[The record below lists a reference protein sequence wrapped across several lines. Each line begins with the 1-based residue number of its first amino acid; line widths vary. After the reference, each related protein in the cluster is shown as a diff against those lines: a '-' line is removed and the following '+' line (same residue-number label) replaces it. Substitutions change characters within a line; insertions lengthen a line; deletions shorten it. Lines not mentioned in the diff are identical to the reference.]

1 MKSSKVHYIHSLSY
15 SARDRLVGGFVLIAL
30 LMVLGLFAS
39 KVKSSKIFDRVV
51 HYQTVL
57 KNAQGISAETIINI
71 SGIDVGRVSDIYFG
85 DNNEVNIHFF
95 VYKKFQGLVRAD
107 STGEVSKLSLV
118 GDNVIIIKA
127 GSPKLPMLSDD
138 AMIPVKEPAL
148 TDYLTIAEITP
159 ALKKFATLIADLSQ
173 IIDAIDPKVVKEGS
187 RNLQTVLADLRD
199 LSDQVAEG
207 KGSLGRI
214 FYDKKQEQSIANSLL
229 LLEKT
234 LSGISQRVNET
245 QPVIANVNKL
255 AMESKRMLA
264 DATKLSSES
273 QQLIVDVRKSINK
286 VDQQLNHLPDL
297 INNTQSVLESSEQT
311 LKGAQSVHVLIDN
324 KIWPLS
330 SSTEPADNGLLIED
344 VGLDD

>member
-1 MKSSKVHYIHSLSY
+1 MV
-15 SARDRLVGGFVLIAL
+15 AL

-51 HYQTVL
+51 HYQTVM

-107 STGEVSKLSLV
+107 SRGEVGKLSLV

-127 GSPKLPMLSDD
+127 GSPNLPMLSDD
-138 AMIPVKEPAL
+138 AIIPVKEP
-148 TDYLTIAEITP
+148 DYLTIAEITP

-173 IIDAIDPKVVKEGS
+173 VIDAIDPKVVKDGS
-187 RNLQTVLADLRD
+187 QNLRTVLADLRN
-199 LSDQVAEG
+199 LGDQVAEG

-214 FYDKKQEQSIANSLL
+214 FYDKKQEQRVDNSLL

-234 LSGISQRVNET
+234 LSGLLQRVDET
-245 QPVIANVNKL
+245 RPMIANANKL
-255 AMESKRMLA
+255 AVESKRMLA

-273 QQLIVDVRKSINK
+273 QQLIVDVRRSMNK

-297 INNTQSVLESSEQT
+297 INTTQSVLESSEQT
-311 LKGAQSVHVLIDN
+311 VKGAQSVHVFIDN
-324 KIWPLS
+324 KLWPFS
-330 SSTEPADNGLLIED
+330 PATKPANSGLLIEEA
-344 VGLDD
+344 GLDD

>member
-1 MKSSKVHYIHSLSY
+1 
-15 SARDRLVGGFVLIAL
+15 LVAL

-51 HYQTVL
+51 HYQAVM
-57 KNAQGISAETIINI
+57 KNAQGISAETSINI
-71 SGIDVGRVSDIYFG
+71 SGIDVGRVSEIYLG
-85 DNNEVNIHFF
+85 ANNEFNIHFF

-107 STGEVSKLSLV
+107 SNGEVSKLSLV

-127 GSPKLPMLSDD
+127 GSPNLPMLSDD
-138 AMIPVKEPAL
+138 AIIPVKEPLL

-159 ALKKFATLIADLSQ
+159 ALKNFATLLADLSQ
-173 IIDAIDPKVVKEGS
+173 VIDAIDPKVVKDS
-187 RNLQTVLADLRD
+187 SQNLQTVLADLRN
-199 LSDQVAEG
+199 LGAQVAEG

-214 FYDKKQEQSIANSLL
+214 FYDKNQEQSLANSLL

-245 QPVIANVNKL
+245 QPMIANVNKL
-255 AMESKRMLA
+255 AVESKRMLA

-273 QQLIVDVRKSINK
+273 QQLIVDVRRSINK

-311 LKGAQSVHVLIDN
+311 LKGAQSVHVFIDN

-330 SSTEPADNGLLIED
+330 SSTEPANRGLLIED
-344 VGLDD
+344 AGLDD

>member
-15 SARDRLVGGFVLIAL
+15 SARDRLVGGFVLVAL

-51 HYQTVL
+51 HYQTVM

-107 STGEVSKLSLV
+107 SRGEVGKLSLV

-127 GSPKLPMLSDD
+127 GSPNLPMLSDD
-138 AMIPVKEPAL
+138 AIIPVKEP
-148 TDYLTIAEITP
+148 DYLTIAEITP

-173 IIDAIDPKVVKEGS
+173 VIDAIDPKVVKDGS
-187 RNLQTVLADLRD
+187 QNLRTVLADLRN
-199 LSDQVAEG
+199 LGDQVAEG

-214 FYDKKQEQSIANSLL
+214 FYDKKQEQRVDNSLL

-234 LSGISQRVNET
+234 LSGLLQRVDET
-245 QPVIANVNKL
+245 RPMIANANKL
-255 AMESKRMLA
+255 AVESKRMLA

-273 QQLIVDVRKSINK
+273 QQLIVDVRRSMNK

-297 INNTQSVLESSEQT
+297 INTTQSVLESSEQT
-311 LKGAQSVHVLIDN
+311 VKGAQSVHVFIDN
-324 KIWPLS
+324 KLWPFS
-330 SSTEPADNGLLIED
+330 PATKPANSGLLIEEA
-344 VGLDD
+344 GLDD

>member
-1 MKSSKVHYIHSLSY
+1 MV
-15 SARDRLVGGFVLIAL
+15 AL

-51 HYQTVL
+51 HYQAVM
-57 KNAQGISAETIINI
+57 KNAQGISAETSINI
-71 SGIDVGRVSDIYFG
+71 SGIDVGRVSEIYLG
-85 DNNEVNIHFF
+85 ANNEFNIHFF

-107 STGEVSKLSLV
+107 SNGEVSKLSLV

-127 GSPKLPMLSDD
+127 GSPNLPMLSND
-138 AMIPVKEPAL
+138 AIIPVKEPVS

-159 ALKKFATLIADLSQ
+159 ALKNFATLLADLSQ
-173 IIDAIDPKVVKEGS
+173 VIDAIDPKVVKDS
-187 RNLQTVLADLRD
+187 SQNLQTVLADLRN
-199 LSDQVAEG
+199 LGAQVAEG

-214 FYDKKQEQSIANSLL
+214 FYDKNQEQSLANSLL

-245 QPVIANVNKL
+245 QPMIANVNKL
-255 AMESKRMLA
+255 AVESKRMLA

-273 QQLIVDVRKSINK
+273 QQLIVDVRRSINK

-311 LKGAQSVHVLIDN
+311 LKGAQSVHVFIDN

-330 SSTEPADNGLLIED
+330 STTEPANSRLLIED
-344 VGLDD
+344 TGLDD

>member
-15 SARDRLVGGFVLIAL
+15 SARDRLVGGFVLVAL

-51 HYQTVL
+51 HYQTVM

-85 DNNEVNIHFF
+85 ANNEVNIHFF

-107 STGEVSKLSLV
+107 SRGEVSKLSLV

-127 GSPKLPMLSDD
+127 GSPNLSMLPDD
-138 AMIPVKEPAL
+138 AIIPIKEP
-148 TDYLTIAEITP
+148 DYLTIAEITP

-173 IIDAIDPKVVKEGS
+173 VIDAIDPKVVKDSSE
-187 RNLQTVLADLRD
+187 NLQTVLIDLRN
-199 LSDQVAEG
+199 LGDQVAEG

-214 FYDKKQEQSIANSLL
+214 FYDKKQEQSLANSLL

-245 QPVIANVNKL
+245 QPMIANVNKL
-255 AMESKRMLA
+255 AVESKRMLA

-273 QQLIVDVRKSINK
+273 HQLIVDVRGSINK
-286 VDQQLNHLPDL
+286 VDQQLTHLPDL
-297 INNTQSVLESSEQT
+297 LNTTQSVLESSEQT
-311 LKGAQSVHVLIDN
+311 LKGAQSVHVFIDN
-324 KIWPLS
+324 KLWPFS
-330 SSTEPADNGLLIED
+330 PATKPMNSGLLIED
-344 VGLDD
+344 AGLDD